1 MDLVAAPCVECS
13 RTRDQQLCPLHWH
26 ANSYPLYH
34 WGGSPFINF
43 YWSIFV
49 LQYCVNFCSTYIQW
63 NIIQSFIK
71 LRESTLWLDV
81 ILQIQGG
88 WSHFSNNRDAER
100 SFVLQFCTP
109 NRLNIPSLSLFVLNS
124 FKGLHIA
131 KESVHLCL
139 G

>member
-1 MDLVAAPCVECS
+1 M
-13 RTRDQQLCPLHWH
+13 
-26 ANSYPLYH
+26 
-34 WGGSPFINF
+34 
-43 YWSIFV
+43 

-81 ILQIQGG
+81 ILQIQGEG
-88 WSHFSNNRDAER
+88 WGHFPNNREADGAER

-109 NRLNIPSLSLFVLNS
+109 NRLNCPFPLIFSLSS
-124 FKGLHIA
+124 FKGLQIA
-131 KESVHLCL
+131 KESVHLSL